1 MHSATTTY
9 GISRIGLTKRQVLG
23 LLVFLVLSLGY
34 QFIANDNGATTII
47 PYSAHT
53 IDTDNRNVGP
63 FDSQEVSSLRY
74 RHWLGT
80 DAIGRDVLAGLI
92 WGSHVALKVGLLSTL
107 LALLIG
113 FIAGYLSGYVGDD
126 SFKISSLNAVITVLL
141 FLLSIFYFIYGV
153 GIWKWGPIVIIL
165 LWSVWIIKNHDPD
178 YMGKNKMAIP
188 LDMIVMRIIEIFR
201 AIPTIF
207 VVLILIGLF
216 ATPSLYNVIIV
227 IAIIRWPIIAR
238 YLRSEI
244 LKLKKADHVKAS
256 RALGLSGFEI
266 FRKNILPL
274 AVSPVIVSS
283 AFAFSGS
290 ILLESTLSFLGIGIP
305 VDEVTWGSILNG
317 ARFSFSSW
325 WLALFPG
332 LAIYLVIIL
341 FHSIGDNLN
350 ENLRGTLER

>member
-1 MHSATTTY
+1 MESQSQCDS
-9 GISRIGLTKRQVLG
+9 GIK
-23 LLVFLVLSLGY
+23 
-34 QFIANDNGATTII
+34 AII

-53 IDTDNRNVGP
+53 IDINNRNVGP
-63 FDSQEVSSLRY
+63 FDNQNVSSLRY

-92 WGSHVALKVGLLSTL
+92 WGSNIAFKVGLLSTL
-107 LALLIG
+107 LALFIG
-113 FIAGYLSGYVGDD
+113 FIAGYLGGYIGDD
-126 SFKISSLNAVITVLL
+126 SFQITRLNAAISVLL
-141 FLLSIFYFIYGV
+141 FLVAIFYFIYGV
-153 GIWKWGPIVIIL
+153 GIWKWGFLGIFFIWIL
-165 LWSVWIIKNHDPD
+165 WLLRNHDPE
-178 YMGKNKMAIP
+178 YMGDKKMAIP
-188 LDMIVMRIIEIFR
+188 VDMIIMRIIEVFR

-207 VVLILIGLF
+207 IVLVLIGLF
-216 ATPSLYNVIIV
+216 AKPSLYNVIIV

-238 YLRSEI
+238 YLRAEI
-244 LKLKKADHVKAS
+244 LKLKEADHVMAS
-256 RALGLSGFEI
+256 RALGLGRFEI

-305 VDEVTWGSILNG
+305 LDEVTWGSILNG
-317 ARFSFSSW
+317 ARLSFSSW

-350 ENLRGTLER
+350 ENLRGTMNR